1 MDDAPPS
8 YSHTAPLGPASAGAA
23 PPQYSASKRLVL
35 WCADGGRRRARD
47 LTHDLAPP
55 TAMRKFSLD
64 NQNITH
70 VRHGDDGCSLTPR
83 AMGYV
88 LSGKVEMWSAAHR
101 TQEYHWGGE
110 PSDCASHWRLRIHP
124 NLVGAREVRT
134 GKPDRGLRAALT
146 ADGCVA
152 AWHVESAEYA
162 AVEEECLSRL
172 PALDHGADV
181 SFKEMSKAEDG
192 MHWVRWATA
201 AVSATAAAGRKQ
213 HTGRVLDFDVG
224 NVVVALKE
232 NGEVWVCGRTLE
244 WRILCVVEQ
253 PKSVKVVAR
262 GSLVGLYRLPSD
274 DQRDRPTAYVA
285 HVDAR
290 YVRVYPVRSEG
301 EGAFVEMSL
310 HPTSEGYQG
319 SARTQS
325 GEVHAWAHD
334 SEVRSA
340 SASVFTE
347 SRPPSRDTASS
358 RASRDDIDVS
368 FAAPQ
373 VTGLI
378 ELPHT
383 RETRLFPVSVGV
395 GCALCVMMD
404 PEERDRKRRGL
415 MMGLGLLGKS
425 RGKERAL

>member
-110 PSDCASHWRLRIHP
+110 PSDCASHWRL
-124 NLVGAREVRT
+124 VGAT
-134 GKPDRGLRAALT
+134 
-146 ADGCVA
+146 DGA
-152 AWHVESAEYA
+152 YIRRDIN
-162 AVEEECLSRL
+162 AVVDLA
-172 PALDHGADV
+172 P
-181 SFKEMSKAEDG
+181 
-192 MHWVRWATA
+192 
-201 AVSATAAAGRKQ
+201 Q
-213 HTGRVLDFDVG
+213 Q
-224 NVVVALKE
+224 
-232 NGEVWVCGRTLE
+232 
-244 WRILCVVEQ
+244 LCVVEQ